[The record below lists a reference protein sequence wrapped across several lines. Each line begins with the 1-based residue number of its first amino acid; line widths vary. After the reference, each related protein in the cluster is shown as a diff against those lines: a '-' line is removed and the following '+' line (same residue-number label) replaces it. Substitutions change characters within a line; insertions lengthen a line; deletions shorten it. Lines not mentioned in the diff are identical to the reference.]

1 MLPRLGT
8 LAGHRSSWATVAV
21 LGIVV
26 ACSGKDKSFFDAPP
40 IAHTTGG
47 KAGATSGKAGRAGI
61 GGGAGTALGKG
72 GGATS
77 GETGGAMDGMA
88 GAGEGGMPA
97 TGGSG
102 GSGAHGGSMA
112 GGSTATGG
120 SGGAGLGGTT
130 TIGGSGGAGAGGTAG
145 NGGSGTAGLGA
156 SAGTG
161 GLGGS
166 SGLGG
171 TGATA
176 GLGGAG
182 ASAGMG
188 GASTCVPTVPSTEI
202 CDGIDND
209 CHGGIDGPGVCPDG
223 CFGAIY
229 DDHRYLLC
237 IGVGNYTY
245 TRTEAHDACVS
256 HGDHLDTT
264 LDLVRVNSAE
274 ENAFVLGFIADH
286 DVSDPVWNGASDS
299 SMSSVGSSEGTW
311 VWGSSDNGAT
321 FYRDDSPVSDRYNDW
336 APGQPDN
343 DGSGTGEDCAVFDP
357 AKNWHWDD
365 VSCSDETSTFVCEE
379 PH

>member
-1 MLPRLGT
+1 MVT
-8 LAGHRSSWATVAV
+8 ALAV
-21 LGIVV
+21 VV
-26 ACSGKDKSFFDAPP
+26 ACSGNDDSFFDAPP
-40 IAHTTGG
+40 VHANGG
-47 KAGATSGKAGRAGI
+47 KAGGTSAKAGHGGSGGSAGAAVGKAGGPTSGDA
-61 GGGAGTALGKG
+61 GGAG
-72 GGATS
+72 
-77 GETGGAMDGMA
+77 DGSA
-88 GAGEGGMPA
+88 GAGEAGMPA

-102 GSGAHGGSMA
+102 GSSAQ

-120 SGGAGLGGTT
+120 STA
-130 TIGGSGGAGAGGTAG
+130 SGGAGAGAGGATATGGSAGAEVGGTAG
-145 NGGSGTAGLGA
+145 NGGIGTAGGGA
-156 SAGTG
+156 SAGA
-161 GLGGS
+161 S
-166 SGLGG
+166 SGFGG
-171 TGATA
+171 IGATA
-176 GLGGAG
+176 GLGGA
-182 ASAGMG
+182 SAGMG
-188 GASTCVPTVPSTEI
+188 GSPTCVPTVPSTEI

-209 CHGGIDGPGVCPDG
+209 CHDGIDGPGVCPEG
-223 CFGAIY
+223 CIGATY

-237 IGVGNYTY
+237 SGIGNYTY

-286 DVSDPVWNGASDS
+286 DVTDPVWNGASDS

-321 FYRDDSPVSDRYNDW
+321 FYRDGSPVSSRYNDW

-357 AKNWHWDD
+357 TKNWHWDD
-365 VSCSDETSTFVCEE
+365 VSCSAETSTFVCEE